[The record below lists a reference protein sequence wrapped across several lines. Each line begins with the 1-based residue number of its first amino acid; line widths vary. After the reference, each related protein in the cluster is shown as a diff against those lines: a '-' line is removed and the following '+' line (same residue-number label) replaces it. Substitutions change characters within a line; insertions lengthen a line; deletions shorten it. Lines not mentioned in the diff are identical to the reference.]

1 MKKGCYTAL
10 ITPFNDNGELDT
22 TGLDQLIQFQI
33 KNNITGIL
41 AVGTTGESPTLR
53 WEEHNRV
60 ISDVAKGTKG
70 KCLCIAGTGSN
81 NTEEA
86 LEAVKNAS
94 DAGADAVLIVDPY
107 YNGPSSLEIRKEY
120 IEPIAAAFPEMDII
134 PYIIP
139 GRTGTQLLPEDLG
152 ILAGKYKNISSV
164 KEATGNI
171 LNMKQTRK
179 CCGNDF
185 SIFSGDDGLV
195 FEMMTDPEIKA
206 SGVISVIT
214 NIAPKALTDMVMFI
228 NDNNVKE
235 AEKLHK
241 ALEPLLGLVTV
252 ITEESTPF
260 GKVKCRARNPLPL
273 KTLMQVLGM
282 PSGRCRRPVGK
293 MTENGLNRVITIAK
307 KVQDE
312 NPEIFA
318 PIADFFNI
326 DIEARLENSE
336 SGKGLWYN
344 Y

>member
-22 TGLDQLIQFQI
+22 NGLDQLIKFQI

-41 AVGTTGESPTLR
+41 AVGTTGESPALQ

-60 ISDVAKGTKG
+60 VADVANGTKG
-70 KCLCIAGTGSN
+70 KCLCIAGAGSN
-81 NTEEA
+81 NTKEA
-86 LEAVKNAS
+86 LEAVQNAS
-94 DAGADAVLIVDPY
+94 DAGADAVLMVDPY

-120 IEPIAAAFPEMDII
+120 IEPVAEAFPDMEII

-152 ILAGKYKNISSV
+152 ILAEKYKNVSSV

-171 LNMKQTRK
+171 ENMKQTRK
-179 CCGNDF
+179 CCGDNF

-195 FEMMTDPEIKA
+195 FTMMNDPEIKA
-206 SGVISVIT
+206 SGVISVVT
-214 NIAPKALTDMVMFI
+214 NVAPKALSDMVMFI
-228 NDNNVKE
+228 NEGNMSE

-241 ALEPLLGLVTV
+241 ALKPLLGLVTV

-282 PSGRCRRPVGK
+282 PSGRCRQPIGK
-293 MTENGLNRVITIAK
+293 MTKNGIDKVINIAQH
-307 KVQDE
+307 VQRE
-312 NPEIFA
+312 NPAIFE
-318 PIADFFNI
+318 PLADFFNI
-326 DIEARLENSE
+326 DIEKQLTDPE
-336 SGKGLWYN
+336 SKKGLWYD